1 MTDPR
6 TPRTEAPD
14 LLAELTEALRQ
25 SGLMV
30 WMGDPRSRPRPLD
43 EADAALLLALMP
55 RTVERSAST
64 LGSSERLAAA
74 LRHLRKAAFT
84 AAKHIVVVTDYPQGV
99 EALFE
104 AIDVADEALAA
115 DPALSD
121 PDAERQRA
129 IGEAVERLPHGC
141 LLGQWDDESGWA
153 VFSHDME
160 EVKGSGPTLPA
171 AIAAALPAAQEPER

>member
-1 MTDPR
+1 MTDR
-6 TPRTEAPD
+6 TPRTEAGRTFAAELDSFFQRGHVTGCLMLDPYAEPRDCDCYRD
-14 LLAELTEALRQ
+14 LLDA
-25 SGLMV
+25 GL
-30 WMGDPRSRPRPLD
+30 DIETSP
-43 EADAALLLALMP
+43 
-55 RTVERSAST
+55 

-74 LRHLRKAAFT
+74 IDPLYRIH
-84 AAKHIVVVTDYPQGV
+84 
-99 EALFE
+99 EAREPDHAPRTSLSCVGC
-104 AIDVADEALAA
+104 AILEALAA